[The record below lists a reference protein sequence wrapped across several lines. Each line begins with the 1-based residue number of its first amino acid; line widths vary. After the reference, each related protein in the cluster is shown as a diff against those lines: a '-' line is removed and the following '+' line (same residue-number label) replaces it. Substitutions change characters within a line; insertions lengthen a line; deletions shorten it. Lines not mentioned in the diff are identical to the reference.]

1 MFTIPEGLSLDPN
14 QYIVLCNDTAAFKA
28 IFQDVPNIV
37 GDLGFGLDGGG
48 ELVRLFD
55 SIGTLMDTVHYDDSD
70 PWSDI
75 PDGNGP
81 TLELIDPDEDNALGT
96 NWAAS
101 EEYGSPGA
109 VNTAFLSQKGQEWI
123 PEKFQVY
130 NNYPNPFN
138 PRTTIHYD
146 LTENGIVNI
155 TIYDMIGRQVMI
167 LTDDYQLA
175 GYRSIQWNSVNNF
188 GQPVPAGVYLYT
200 VRGKGFNQ
208 TRKMLL
214 LK

>member
-1 MFTIPEGLSLDPN
+1 MDKRYISKSFFVIPLFSN
-14 QYIVLCNDTAAFKA
+14 RA
-28 IFQDVPNIV
+28 ILRV
-37 GDLGFGLDGGG
+37 GVDKMLKKF
-48 ELVRLFD
+48 LVFFAVFILLFSPFATFPVSAD
-55 SIGTLMDTVHYDDSD
+55 
-70 PWSDI
+70 
-75 PDGNGP
+75 
-81 TLELIDPDEDNALGT
+81 IDPDEDNALGT
-96 NWAAS
+96 NWTAS
-101 EEYGSPGA
+101 EEYGSPGT

-146 LTENGIVNI
+146 LNENGIVNI
-155 TIYDMIGRQVMI
+155 TIYDMIGRQVVI
-167 LTDDYQLA
+167 LTNDYQLA
-175 GYRSIQWNSVNNF
+175 GYSSIQWNSVNDF

-200 VRGKGFNQ
+200 VRGKGFSQ